1 MSNLAREN
9 AFGSCPHGKTSHSNQ
24 AKAFSF
30 SNSFMTSK
38 DISTPGSHPCNVMQQ
53 KSTLLVTK
61 GSETPSC
68 SHQISPIVSSRLA
81 SAGMWECGDRDKG
94 FNPVANKLFWLVE
107 FPAKAVPHTAFTLS
121 YTNPRACVRK
131 FIFEFYIKT

>member
-1 MSNLAREN
+1 MVRNLAREN
-9 AFGSCPHGKTSHSNQ
+9 ALGSCPHGKTSHLNQ
-24 AKAFSF
+24 AKAFNF

-38 DISTPGSHPCNVMQQ
+38 HISTPGSHAMQQ
-53 KSTLLVTK
+53 KLTLLVTK
-61 GSETPSC
+61 VSETPSC
-68 SHQISPIVSSRLA
+68 SQQISPTASSRLA
-81 SAGMWECGDRDKG
+81 LAGMWECGDKG

-107 FPAKAVPHTAFTLS
+107 FPAKAVPHTTSTLS